1 MSQLTSESSLRTAA
15 EAYRRVLFKGEGHD
29 IIPSYVE
36 AGFHILLELMLK
48 IDSDSRHAL
57 EVLIQNPWFDDFVA
71 RLDLLFPSSGS
82 SALTFLRHKFI
93 IFFC

>member
-1 MSQLTSESSLRTAA
+1 MSQLTSESSLRTPA

-29 IIPSYVE
+29 VVLSYVE
-36 AGFHILLELMLK
+36 ADFHILLELK
-48 IDSDSRHAL
+48 IDPDSRHAL